1 MGAVGAS
8 LTTDLVDLIS
18 ARSARM
24 ALRCPSTARAGPGP
38 GSPAG
43 NHHWIGCSGVVLVL
57 LLELRGAGACSAA
70 QCPPLL
76 DLWCGLVENTTT
88 RHALRPGACV
98 HGFSV
103 TCSFLGVVYM
113 HSIAHDGIG
122 S

>member
-43 NHHWIGCSGVVLVL
+43 NHHWMQRWCGGTA
-57 LLELRGAGACSAA
+57 AGAAR
-70 QCPPLL
+70 
-76 DLWCGLVENTTT
+76 GGNTTT
-88 RHALRPGACV
+88 RHALRSGACV